1 MSSECSNQTPLYI
14 VESKNINQS
23 YFRYIDWLT
32 VGIYLVLVIAGVFS
46 VYAASYDF
54 DNASILDFN
63 EFSGKQV
70 RWIGC
75 AMALALMILLI
86 DRRMYDTYAYP
97 IYAFVL
103 LLMVITIFV
112 APDTKGSRSWIV
124 LGPVSFQ
131 SAEFGKFATA
141 LALAKLFSSY
151 NFRLNESAGN
161 YLKVLTIIFIPVI
174 LILAQKETGS
184 ALAYLALF
192 FVLYREGMS
201 GIVMS
206 AALFAVV
213 AFVLAVKYSSI
224 PFMGISLGEALVF
237 IIIMAILVIM
247 LAFYCKKLI
256 AARNIL
262 AWFVA
267 TGFIAYVCHRIG
279 LEIPGTPFFLIVIGA
294 ALAYSFILAL
304 HGNSNKLLITIG
316 ASIVAILFLF
326 SVNYAFSSVLQPHQQ
341 QRIKVTL
348 GLEEDLLKAGYNVNQ
363 SKIAIG
369 SGGMFGKGF
378 LNGTQTKLKYVPEQH
393 TDFIFCTIGEEKGFV
408 GSAAVLLIFLALILR
423 TIHIAERQPTIFGR
437 VYAYCVAS
445 YLIFHLGVNIGMV
458 IGLCPVIGI
467 PLPFFSYGGS
477 SLWSFTIL
485 LFIMLRIDASR
496 REHLTY

>member
-1 MSSECSNQTPLYI
+1 M
-14 VESKNINQS
+14 
-23 YFRYIDWLT
+23 
-32 VGIYLVLVIAGVFS
+32 FS

-161 YLKVLTIIFIPVI
+161 YLKALTIIFIPVI

>member
-1 MSSECSNQTPLYI
+1 M
-14 VESKNINQS
+14 ESKNINQS

-161 YLKVLTIIFIPVI
+161 YLKALTIIFIPVI

-256 AARNIL
+256 VARNIL

-496 REHLTY
+496 RGHLTY

>member
-1 MSSECSNQTPLYI
+1 M
-14 VESKNINQS
+14 ESKNINQS

-161 YLKVLTIIFIPVI
+161 YLKALTIIFIPVI

-467 PLPFFSYGGS
+467 PLPFFKIG
-477 SLWSFTIL
+477 
-485 LFIMLRIDASR
+485 RA
-496 REHLTY
+496 HV